1 WRSLLTFT
9 LRTNNIIHPD
19 RYTVCRNAPLEL
31 TKEDQQKADAALLE
45 LLEGPEK
52 GASAKSETKRR
63 DSSSDEGNTGTSL

>member
-31 TKEDQQKADAALLE
+31 TKEDQQKADAAIRE
-45 LLEGPEK
+45 LLEGQEK
-52 GASAKSETKRR
+52 GAFAKSETKRR
-63 DSSSDEGNTGTSL
+63 DSSNDEVNADTDL